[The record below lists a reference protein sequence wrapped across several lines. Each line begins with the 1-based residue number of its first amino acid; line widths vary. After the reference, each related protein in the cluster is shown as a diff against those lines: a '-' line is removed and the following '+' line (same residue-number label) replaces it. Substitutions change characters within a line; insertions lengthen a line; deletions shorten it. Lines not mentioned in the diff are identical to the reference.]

1 MAVALLA
8 VHRRLRELEAAN
20 APTMARRRA
29 RGYVCDLALRLAPAI
44 AHGAARRWR
53 RDLHRAR
60 MQRAARVL
68 HVLFVRVALVL
79 AASEWECPAGSISG
93 SHGVAACCPAAC
105 GHCGGR
111 GCEERAGGHE
121 ACCAIDIQKAG
132 RPCAGTAPPCVPQGR
147 VGIGEVPIRTRRF
160 RQNLIKDP
168 LHTSW
173 PLSVEA
179 HNVSAAD
186 TMITNATSAICI
198 VLHMCWRTRLVADY
212 THAAREWDRAARNH
226 SALSVYFIDSCR
238 NLSERHPFETEHVHR
253 LPFQQRRPPLER
265 FWLTGVEMDQVAAG
279 LKHLPSRCTYVVK
292 LTGKYFA
299 SALPSYLE
307 RLVSEAPVLALQ
319 ARGPS
324 WHGWSSEL
332 YVIARRFLVT
342 QIRLRSSFARA
353 EEWLDHA
360 RATVEA
366 LDVPV
371 HRLPR
376 FDLDR
381 PVQRSG
387 DFKMLTWL

>member
-1 MAVALLA
+1 MVLRLLA
-8 VHRRLRELEAAN
+8 VAVTLPLVAS
-20 APTMARRRA
+20 AP
-29 RGYVCDLALRLAPAI
+29 
-44 AHGAARRWR
+44 
-53 RDLHRAR
+53 
-60 MQRAARVL
+60 
-68 HVLFVRVALVL
+68 
-79 AASEWECPAGSISG
+79 ECPAGSIPG
-93 SHGVAACCPAAC
+93 KHGVAACCPAAC

-111 GCEERAGGHE
+111 GCEERAGGRE

-147 VGIGEVPIRTRRF
+147 VGIDEVPIRTRRF

-253 LPFQQRRPPLER
+253 LPFQQRRPPLAR

-360 RATVEA
+360 RATAEA

>member
-1 MAVALLA
+1 MVLRLLA
-8 VHRRLRELEAAN
+8 VAVTLPLVAS
-20 APTMARRRA
+20 AP
-29 RGYVCDLALRLAPAI
+29 
-44 AHGAARRWR
+44 
-53 RDLHRAR
+53 
-60 MQRAARVL
+60 
-68 HVLFVRVALVL
+68 
-79 AASEWECPAGSISG
+79 ECPAGSIPG
-93 SHGVAACCPAAC
+93 KHGVAACCPAAC

-111 GCEERAGGHE
+111 GCEERAGGRE

-253 LPFQQRRPPLER
+253 LPFQQRRPPLDR
-265 FWLTGVEMDQVAAG
+265 YWLTGVEMDQVAAG
-279 LKHLPSRCTYVVK
+279 LKP
-292 LTGKYFA
+292 
-299 SALPSYLE
+299 
-307 RLVSEAPVLALQ
+307 
-319 ARGPS
+319 
-324 WHGWSSEL
+324 
-332 YVIARRFLVT
+332 
-342 QIRLRSSFARA
+342 
-353 EEWLDHA
+353 
-360 RATVEA
+360 
-366 LDVPV
+366 
-371 HRLPR
+371 
-376 FDLDR
+376 
-381 PVQRSG
+381 
-387 DFKMLTWL
+387 